1 MPAALLMATAQAVL
15 RSQLICGGRCSL
27 QELISRLNVLIGQF
41 TSVEEYLTAFVGLY
55 EIDTGRLEFVNA
67 GHPAGFVITRDKEV
81 VRLEPADLVVGVIP
95 DYDFKVFET
104 TLNRDD
110 VMILYS
116 DGVTELFDPDEE
128 QFGEERLLE
137 LLGKVRDRNL
147 EDICGDLIAALDQ
160 FRRGHPRSDDIT
172 LLGLK
177 RLS

>member
-1 MPAALLMATAQAVL
+1 M
-15 RSQLICGGRCSL
+15 
-27 QELISRLNVLIGQF
+27 LISQF
-41 TSVEEYLTAFVGLY
+41 TSVEQYLTAILGHY
-55 EIDTGRLEFVNA
+55 DTENGRLEFINA
-67 GHPAGFVITRDKEV
+67 GHPTGFIITREKEV
-81 VRLEPADLVVGVIP
+81 VRLEPSDLVIGVIP
-95 DYDFKVFET
+95 DYEFKVFET

-137 LLGKVRDRNL
+137 LLGRIRDRSL
-147 EDICGDLIAALDQ
+147 EDICGDMIASLDQ